1 MPRMKTPTRMLR
13 SAYRRAALR
22 ASEAYYALR
31 GWRTVSA
38 AGTRAKVHTESNYT
52 RSEVRYF
59 LLREADVAGRF
70 LDRLRPNDVFY
81 DVGGNIGIYTVLA
94 ANILGGG
101 KVIAFEPFPPNRRE
115 LERNLALNDSD
126 AEVVDV
132 ALADETGEAAF
143 TSPAGCEEGCGIAS
157 IHRDGSGEFFVER
170 TPVDSLVGDE
180 VPPPDAVKIDV
191 EGAEL
196 RVLEGMDEALKGVRS
211 LLCEVHWPSDHRPS
225 IESFGGSKSEL
236 EEYLRSRGFSVAT
249 IAEGRREDYVLA
261 EA

>member
-1 MPRMKTPTRMLR
+1 MRTPARRLR

-22 ASEAYYALR
+22 ASEAYYALK

-38 AGTRAKVHTESNYT
+38 AGTRAKVHTKSSYT

-70 LDRLRPNDVFY
+70 LDRLRPDDVFY
-81 DVGGNIGIYTVLA
+81 DVGGNVGIYSLLA

-101 KVIAFEPFPPNRRE
+101 EVIAFEPFPPNRRE

-126 AEVVDV
+126 AEVVDI

-143 TSPAGCEEGCGIAS
+143 TSPAGFEEGCGIAS
-157 IHRDGSGEFFVER
+157 IQRDGHGEFFVE
-170 TPVDSLVGDE
+170 TMPVDSLVGNYI
-180 VPPPDAVKIDV
+180 PPPDAVKIDV

-211 LLCEVHWPSDHRPS
+211 LLCEVHRPSGHRPS

>member
-1 MPRMKTPTRMLR
+1 MLCG
-13 SAYRRAALR
+13 AYRRATLR
-22 ASEAYYALR
+22 ASEAYYGLR

-38 AGTRAKVHTESNYT
+38 AGTRAKVHTESSYT

-59 LLREADVAGRF
+59 LLREADVAGFF
-70 LDRLRPNDVFY
+70 LDRLRPDDVFY
-81 DVGGNIGIYTVLA
+81 DIGGNVGIYTVLA
-94 ANILGGG
+94 ANCLGGG
-101 KVIAFEPFPPNRRE
+101 EVIAFEPFPPNRRE

-126 AEVVDV
+126 AQVVEV
-132 ALADETGEAAF
+132 ALADETGEVAF

-157 IHRDGSGEFFVER
+157 IQPDGSGEFFVET

-196 RVLEGMDEALKGVRS
+196 RVLDGMDEALEGVRS
-211 LLCEVHWPSDHRPS
+211 LLCEFHRPSDHRPS
-225 IESFGGSKSEL
+225 IESFGGSKSDL

-249 IAEGRREDYVLA
+249 IAEGRHEDYVLA